1 MKHTKTKRKKGNSKK
16 APGHTATAIANYE
29 NQGLTWSAHRG
40 SRGLIRL
47 LFYFIFIFYHR
58 QIMILPQCPFLF
70 VGKFRSKKN
79 FIILLKFG
87 CNNLTEGLPFL
98 INPVASV
105 GLPRFKK
112 IRQFSCFFVH
122 HYNKTINWTELNW
135 TFRNVIETNGTWT
148 FIYSFN
154 PS

>member
-1 MKHTKTKRKKGNSKK
+1 MKQNKTKRKKGNSKK
-16 APGHTATAIANYE
+16 APGHTATAIANYDK
-29 NQGLTWSAHRG
+29 QGLTWIAHWG

-47 LFYFIFIFYHR
+47 LFYFYFYHR

-79 FIILLKFG
+79 FIILLKFC
-87 CNNLTEGLPFL
+87 CNNLSEGLPFL
-98 INPVASV
+98 INPVV
-105 GLPRFKK
+105 PLGFLVLKK
-112 IRQFSCFFVH
+112 FDNFLVFFVH

-135 TFRNVIETNGTWT
+135 TFRNVIETNGTST

>member
-1 MKHTKTKRKKGNSKK
+1 MKKNKTKRKKGNSKK
-16 APGHTATAIANYE
+16 APGHTATAIANHDK
-29 NQGLTWSAHRG
+29 QGLTAIALRG

-47 LFYFIFIFYHR
+47 LFYFYFHHR
-58 QIMILPQCPFLF
+58 QIMILPQCPFHF

-79 FIILLKFG
+79 FIILLKFC
-87 CNNLTEGLPFL
+87 CNNLSEGLPFL

-122 HYNKTINWTELNW
+122 HYNKTIN
-135 TFRNVIETNGTWT
+135 
-148 FIYSFN
+148 
-154 PS
+154 